1 MLSLAVAWPPQW
13 KHYNHHSPHHHLR
26 GVSAQGTRAHFH
38 SKGAK
43 QLRRLKLSEVALKR
57 PMRLATTPCQQGSQH
72 LWVLP
77 SYMQQPCASK
87 QYGCLKLHTATF
99 KEAKLRCKWL
109 SVGQPAP
116 VLPHTTYSSKCAVEL
131 RWGVLQH
138 MPGLLGASKGLKEAI
153 LQSTAHPVAA
163 QDHPSSSIA
172 WKIFQHQREGL
183 FGPAKSTV
191 PMQPSRGLP

>member
-1 MLSLAVAWPPQW
+1 MEALQPPLTTPPPPRSERTRHQGPLSFQGGQAAQAPKAIRSSPQEA
-13 KHYNHHSPHHHLR
+13 N
-26 GVSAQGTRAHFH
+26 
-38 SKGAK
+38 
-43 QLRRLKLSEVALKR
+43 
-57 PMRLATTPCQQGSQH
+57 RLATTPCQQGSQH

-87 QYGCLKLHTATF
+87 QYGCLKLHTSTF